1 MIKNT
6 NNIVLIG
13 PMASGKSSIGKLL
26 AHDLNRVFFDSD
38 QVIVDRNGVSI
49 DHIFD
54 IESELGFRKR
64 EESILLDLLNEKEV
78 VISTGG
84 GSILSNP
91 FRDYCKKLKCIV
103 IYLYTTPEEQYRRSL
118 RSKERPL
125 LNNNNRKEIIDSL
138 MKDRKKYYNE
148 LATFTIDSTKLNIE
162 QAVETIKKKLL
173 NVKD

>member
-1 MIKNT
+1 
-6 NNIVLIG
+6 
-13 PMASGKSSIGKLL
+13 
-26 AHDLNRVFFDSD
+26 
-38 QVIVDRNGVSI
+38 
-49 DHIFD
+49 
-54 IESELGFRKR
+54 
-64 EESILLDLLNEKEV
+64 
-78 VISTGG
+78 
-84 GSILSNP
+84 
-91 FRDYCKKLKCIV
+91 V